1 MRGPV
6 NLALVLALA
15 GAGVLP
21 TAARGAPDPDRVWHP
36 HVRAAKQYAR
46 SRSGDVTFA
55 VRTPGRF
62 AGFRAGHAMSS
73 ASVVKAMLMVAYLN
87 RTAVRGRA
95 LTRDDRALLAPMIQ
109 RSDNA
114 AANQVYG
121 IVGSRGLYRL
131 ARRVGMPTFT
141 TMPVWGGSQI
151 TARDQTKLFLRFE
164 RYVVA
169 RHRDAALRLLGSVVG
184 YQRWGIAQVRPK
196 GWALYFKGG
205 WTSTVE
211 NQVGLYRRGGR
222 RVAVAVLTAGSPGS
236 AYGRETQRGI
246 ARRLLRGLG
255 PASRLAPAPAAKG

>member
-6 NLALVLALA
+6 TTVLVFALA
-15 GAGVLP
+15 GACLLP
-21 TAARGAPDPDRVWHP
+21 AASAGAPDRERVWHP
-36 HVRAAKQYAR
+36 HVRAAKEYAR
-46 SRSGDVTFA
+46 SRAGEVTFA

-62 AGFRAGHAMSS
+62 AGFRAGRAMSS

-87 RTAVRGRA
+87 RKGVRGRK
-95 LTRDDRALLAPMIQ
+95 LTGEDRALLAPMIQ
-109 RSDNA
+109 RSDNT
-114 AANQVYG
+114 AANRVYG
-121 IVGSRGLYRL
+121 IVGSGGLYRL

-169 RHRDAALRLLGSVVG
+169 RHRDTALRLLGSIVS
-184 YQRWGIAQVRPK
+184 YQRWGVGQVRPK

-205 WTSTVE
+205 WTSVVE
-211 NQVGLYRRGGR
+211 NQVARYRRGSR
-222 RVAVAVLTAGSPGS
+222 RISIAVLTADNPSS
-236 AYGRETQRGI
+236 AYGRQTQRGI

-255 PASRLAPAPAAKG
+255 PASRLG